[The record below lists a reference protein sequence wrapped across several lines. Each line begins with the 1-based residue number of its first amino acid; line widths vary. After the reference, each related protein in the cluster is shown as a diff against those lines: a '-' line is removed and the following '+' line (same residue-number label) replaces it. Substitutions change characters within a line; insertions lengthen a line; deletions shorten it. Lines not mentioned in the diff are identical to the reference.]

1 MLAMVA
7 LTAIVVTAIIL
18 IGIVVSM
25 MMMSQKRAQGEVE
38 SLAMDFATSINKD
51 DWVGE
56 MNNMT
61 GFSRELVYTSRQA
74 VDEVMKNK
82 PFLRPLAIQMMDEA
96 RQSAQLVDSEKQVLT
111 ELLLKKLQT
120 ASNIAADSQAK
131 TPSSLSLP
139 GVDTKSPKVAN
150 VDAGYIEGVLSNV
163 SGPQAIPELKDYD
176 LQQKNISEKGGVYLG
191 NKNALLPSPDDD
203 LNFRFSSL
211 PAPVKGTV
219 SPTRLTSNS
228 VFRKLMTAGPEAGND
243 FSKCKFL
250 PSAVQIRS
258 NSEMSSGPGDKQKL
272 QGQLG
277 VTISAAASGATL
289 KLP

>member
-228 VFRKLMTAGPEAGND
+228 VFKKLMTAGPEAGND